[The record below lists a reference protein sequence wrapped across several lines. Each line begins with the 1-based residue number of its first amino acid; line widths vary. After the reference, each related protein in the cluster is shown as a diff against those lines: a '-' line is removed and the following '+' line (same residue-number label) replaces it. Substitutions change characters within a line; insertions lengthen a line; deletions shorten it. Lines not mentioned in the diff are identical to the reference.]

1 MHGSLDLPELVY
13 AHICRHVALHLFI
26 LQLSLCSTCSKNG
39 EKIQLHILCGQ
50 HCKPSS
56 VQIFSVK
63 IVLLSTNQLVYICI
77 VFLFCSSHFLI
88 SLVLFTCTICYETA
102 RGLTAYTETASSTR
116 AWKGS
121 PSLFYLP
128 KFQLLLFLASESK
141 SFTVKTSKELMYF

>member
-1 MHGSLDLPELVY
+1 MCITVDQRDHHRREHSFIASLCKMHGSLDLPELVY

-26 LQLSLCSTCSKNG
+26 LQLSLCSTCSKNR

-77 VFLFCSSHFLI
+77 VFLFCSSPLTLI
-88 SLVLFTCTICYETA
+88 F
-102 RGLTAYTETASSTR
+102 
-116 AWKGS
+116 
-121 PSLFYLP
+121 
-128 KFQLLLFLASESK
+128 
-141 SFTVKTSKELMYF
+141 